1 MSSSPDV
8 LIIGGGVIGL
18 SCAYFLAEAGL
29 KVELVERQAL
39 GREASWAG
47 AGIIPP
53 GNPQRA
59 RSPLDQLRAQSVSQF
74 PSFTRM
80 LEETTGLPTGF
91 RICGGIEFLDDESEY
106 AVELW
111 DDELIEYEKFDEA
124 QLRILE
130 PNLASGGRQGPVG
143 MPGQGA
149 DALRSPS
156 AFFLPGM
163 GQVRNPWYLRALIAG
178 CERLG
183 VRLRPDCPVARWK
196 PQNDQIESVELVNG
210 EEITAGNFVLA
221 AGAWAEPWLNRLD
234 IRNIVHPVRGQMLLY
249 RTPAPI
255 LNRVVICGKRYF
267 VPREDGRLLVGSTE
281 EPEAGFVKETTPEG
295 IAELKAFAESLVPVL
310 KYAELESSWAGL
322 RPGSADGY
330 PAIGR
335 LPFHSNVFAAVGHFR
350 AGIQLSLGTARLIRD
365 LLIGHTPFL
374 DLAPFAPNRVPNLP
388 PRTAFR
394 S

>member
-1 MSSSPDV
+1 MGFPPDV

-53 GNPQRA
+53 GNPQWA
-59 RSPLDQLRAQSVSQF
+59 RSPLDELRAFSVSQF
-74 PSFTRM
+74 PSFARM

-91 RICGGIEFLDDESEY
+91 RICGGIEFLDAESEY
-106 AVELW
+106 SVELW
-111 DDELIEYEKFDEA
+111 DEELIEYEKLDET
-124 QLRILE
+124 QLSVLE
-130 PNLASGGRQGPVG
+130 HN
-143 MPGQGA
+143 
-149 DALRSPS
+149 LRSPHQGYV
-156 AFFLPGM
+156 LPGM

-183 VRLRPDCPVARWK
+183 VRLRPHCPVSLWK
-196 PQNDQIESVELVNG
+196 RRNGRIERVSLENG
-210 EEITAGNFVLA
+210 EVIAAGNFVLA

-234 IRNIVHPVRGQMLLY
+234 VQKNVYPVRGQMLLY
-249 RTPAPI
+249 RTPKSL
-255 LNRVVICGKRYF
+255 LNRVVICGKRYL
-267 VPREDGRLLVGSTE
+267 VPRADGRLLVGSTE
-281 EPEAGFVKETTPEG
+281 EHVGFAQETTPEG
-295 IAELKAFAESLVPVL
+295 IAELKAFAESLVPAL
-310 KYAELESSWAGL
+310 KHAQLESSWAGL
-322 RPGSADGY
+322 RPGSADGF
-330 PAIGR
+330 PTIGR
-335 LPFHSNVFAAVGHFR
+335 LPYHSNVFVAVGHFR
-350 AGIQLSLGTARLIRD
+350 VGIQLSLGTARLIRD
-365 LLIGHTPFL
+365 LVIGNTPFL